1 MTEVGVYEAKT
12 MFSRLL
18 KQVEAGE
25 EITITRS
32 GKAVARLVPA
42 QRAKPIFGL
51 DEGKIDMTHFDDPL
65 PDELLDA
72 FEAWE

>member
-1 MTEVGVYEAKT
+1 MIEVGATEAEVT
-12 MFSRLL
+12 FSALL
-18 KQVEAGE
+18 KRVEAGE

-32 GKAVARLVPA
+32 GHVVARVVPA
-42 QRAKPIFGL
+42 WPKRPILGL